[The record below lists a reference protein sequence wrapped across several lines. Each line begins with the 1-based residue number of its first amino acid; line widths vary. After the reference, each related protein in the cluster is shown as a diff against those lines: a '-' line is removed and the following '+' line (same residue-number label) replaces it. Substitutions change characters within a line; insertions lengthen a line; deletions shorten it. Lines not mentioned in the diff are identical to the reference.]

1 MKKSKFAIAHK
12 LSAKQESILCD
23 IQRATIDNVI
33 EYLGMLPQEV
43 LTIAKQAQEL
53 YNEQGVSEQAIKKDN
68 ELVEL
73 VKKYWDKKGFSISQE
88 WRKLK

>member
-1 MKKSKFAIAHK
+1 MKKSKFAISHN
-12 LSAKQESILCD
+12 LSVKQENILCD
-23 IQRATIDNVI
+23 IQRATIENVI

-53 YNEQGVSEQAIKKDN
+53 YNKEGVSKKAIEKDN

-88 WRKLK
+88 WRK